1 MIHKCLKKR
10 DQNIWN
16 KWCSCISKC
25 IQTSPSLDHPSVM
38 ICLEITISVG
48 RTRQLCAYSENGYW
62 YYVLQEIVIWMMP
75 NVNPTQRFIQL
86 NQYSRKIAAFQV
98 TKPYRLT
105 DKRVMREIDNGTLNT
120 YLSLHHNP
128 QCFGKN

>member
-1 MIHKCLKKR
+1 
-10 DQNIWN
+10 
-16 KWCSCISKC
+16 
-25 IQTSPSLDHPSVM
+25 
-38 ICLEITISVG
+38 
-48 RTRQLCAYSENGYW
+48 
-62 YYVLQEIVIWMMP
+62 MMP